1 MGRHDFNLVWLEH
14 EGAGGC
20 VLGAEMHLV
29 QSWVA
34 EGTTFLGLAYGSSL
48 LLGGLFITD
57 AMLASLGGCCEI

>member
-1 MGRHDFNLVWLEH
+1 M
-14 EGAGGC
+14 
-20 VLGAEMHLV
+20 LGAEMHLV